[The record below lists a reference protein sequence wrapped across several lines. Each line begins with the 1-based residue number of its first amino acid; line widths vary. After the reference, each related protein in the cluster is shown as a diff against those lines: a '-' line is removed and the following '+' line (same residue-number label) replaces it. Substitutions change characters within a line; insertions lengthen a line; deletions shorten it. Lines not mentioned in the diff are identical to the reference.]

1 MNLQDCKVG
10 DVVMTG
16 DLYGLDLCVCITPSH
31 YNKDFGFNVVT
42 FLCLTNGNIH
52 DSGSSNSTY
61 EDDCNYVT
69 NISQEE
75 VDVIIEKWKID

>member
-1 MNLQDCKVG
+1 MGQGTANLV
-10 DVVMTG
+10 
-16 DLYGLDLCVCITPSH
+16 P
-31 YNKDFGFNVVT
+31 
-42 FLCLTNGNIH
+42 FLPHCTYGNIH